1 MPYSGDETGHAC
13 PHTPETHN
21 MHCSCR
27 LCRFG
32 LFALVFALLVSP
44 LCLAGAGDLHV
55 TPATVAAPHAEPAE
69 PVVHVGFES
78 LDRWGKSGQ
87 PGDAAMAYQRVTTS
101 SLVREG
107 DAAVRLTFDAARGPQ
122 GMKYYQLPD
131 VSGSDGL
138 EMWVHG
144 DGSGVILQLRLSQED
159 WSAWDCPA
167 LTVDFTGW
175 RRFVVRKEDCRFRNW
190 GKQGRDWDSLRVFA
204 PRLSGASGSV
214 VIDDL
219 TFYAG
224 SDALMV
230 EPIPSPE
237 PITLHV
243 DAAAEQ
249 PAIPPQ
255 MKGVDFALINWG
267 ANQKHLNFGPET
279 RALFRQSG
287 AKLVR
292 FWTFCPMLEVS
303 PKAGEYNWERFDA
316 QMQRI
321 ADAGAQTIMT
331 CCFTPKWLSESGTRW
346 GLPNDWDAYEK
357 LIRDTVAH
365 CREKGFD
372 VAYWEAW
379 NEPNL
384 KTPHA
389 FLEGTREDYLE
400 LYSHFVRAV
409 RAVDP
414 QAKVG
419 GPALASPDMEWIEA
433 QLAYAQK
440 HDLPLDFLSWHAYD
454 LPPEG
459 FAASI
464 DAVRAVAA
472 QYPPFQKVDL
482 LIDEWNASGGPSN
495 AYDTEFAA
503 AFLVA
508 TIDRMLAKNLT
519 GQAFFAFKE
528 SADPLSDD
536 GRDWGLITRNDIPKA
551 SYHAFRM
558 LAELQGPRLAITGS
572 DGEVGALASKAGDGV
587 DVILYR
593 FTTAD
598 DAQTRDV
605 SLALKNW
612 SGAENLEVAVEL
624 VDATH
629 SNPYFEIADR
639 QIEIVMLVA
648 PIAAEALDA
657 VTLPMGPQTVARV
670 KIRPT
675 EAAVPEGFT
684 PQQWREQLVTHGP
697 AVFPSAEMVL
707 QDAASASGR
716 WQTSEPVELEPDG
729 GLTVPPSLVRERLL
743 FFQQRYDGGAA
754 RTYIKPLAS
763 GIDARCEVAVP
774 ENWRPGVPLPV
785 TVVLRNAQP
794 LDADVELSLAVPQPA
809 KATPAEKTLT
819 LSAGELD
826 REVRFN
832 VAALPADLLRSAIWP
847 RVTVRSLRHEGR
859 PLRVASPR
867 PTARPQQDEYT
878 TFLSPL
884 DSLDAVT
891 QPPVGSG
898 GEINEPTWVE
908 GGVILPKR
916 EMRFPGE
923 ALPADVGT
931 LELWIEPTWN
941 APQAPDRGTL
951 MYRPPLSETDRSS
964 WDLKFIN
971 DDGKVHLVWE
981 LTEATNDVH
990 RLEHSIGDWQAGQKH
1005 HVMISWN
1012 RFTGQLAMA
1021 IDGKNV
1027 AEKNVARAM
1036 KLSAGGK
1043 FDLNRTGPRKPTECI
1058 FRGVRISNVQRVAA
1072 EGLETPAV
1080 PVEVR
1085 GLLIEQDGA
1094 K

>member
-1 MPYSGDETGHAC
+1 MPTFSRTRCFEL
-13 PHTPETHN
+13 
-21 MHCSCR
+21 SS
-27 LCRFG
+27 
-32 LFALVFALLVSP
+32 LLLSF
-44 LCLAGAGDLHV
+44 LLTAASSAELTL

-78 LDRWGKSGQ
+78 LERWGKSGQ
-87 PGDAAMAYQRVTTS
+87 PGDVAMAYRRITGDDR
-101 SLVREG
+101 VREG
-107 DAAVRLTFDAARGPQ
+107 QAAIELTFSAERGPQ
-122 GMKYYQLPD
+122 GMKYYQLPA

-138 EMWVHG
+138 EMWVYG

-190 GKQGRDWDSLRVFA
+190 GKHGPDWDSLRVFA
-204 PRLSGASGSV
+204 PRLSGPSGSV
-214 VIDDL
+214 VLDDL

-230 EPIPSPE
+230 EPVPSPE
-237 PITLHV
+237 PITLSV
-243 DAAAEQ
+243 DIAAEQ
-249 PAIPPQ
+249 PPIPPH

-267 ANQKHLNFGPET
+267 ANQKHLNFGPDTQE
-279 RALFRQSG
+279 LFRQCG

-303 PKAGEYNWERFDA
+303 NEPGKYNWQRFDA

-321 ADAGAQTIMT
+321 TDAGAQTIMT

-346 GLPNDWDAYEK
+346 GLPNDWEAYEK
-357 LIRDTVAH
+357 LIYDTVVH

-372 VAYWEAW
+372 IAYWEAW

-384 KTPHA
+384 KSPHA

-409 RAVDP
+409 RSADP

-433 QLAYAQK
+433 QLAYAQE
-440 HDLPLDFLSWHAYD
+440 HELPLDFLSWHAYD

-464 DAVRAVAA
+464 DAVRAIAA
-472 QYPPFQKVDL
+472 KYPPFEDVDL
-482 LIDEWNASGGPSN
+482 LIDEWNASGGPAN

-503 AFLVA
+503 AFMIA
-508 TIDRMLAKNLT
+508 TVERMLAKNLT

-551 SYHAFRM
+551 SFHAFRM
-558 LAELQGPRLAITGS
+558 LAELQGPRLMTVGS
-572 DGEVGALASKAGDGV
+572 DGEVGALAAKAGDGV
-587 DVILYR
+587 DVVLYR

-598 DAQTRDV
+598 DAQRRDV

-612 SGAENLEVAVEL
+612 DGAANVEVTVEL

-629 SNPYFEIADR
+629 SNAYFEITDR
-639 QIEIVMLVA
+639 QIETVILAA
-648 PIAAEALDA
+648 PVAAEALDA
-657 VTLPMGPQTVARV
+657 LTLPMGPQAVARV
-670 KIRPT
+670 RIRPT
-675 EAAVPEGFT
+675 DATVPEGFT
-684 PQQWREQLVTHGP
+684 PQQWQEQLLTQGP
-697 AVFPSAEMVL
+697 AVYPAAVATL
-707 QDAASASGR
+707 QDSALASGE
-716 WQTSEPVELEPDG
+716 WQTTEPVELQLG
-729 GLTVPPSLVRERLL
+729 GQLRIPASLVRERQL
-743 FFQQRYDGGAA
+743 FFQQRYGNGAA
-754 RTYIKPLAS
+754 RTHIKPLAF

-774 ENWRPGVPLPV
+774 TDWQPGAPLPV
-785 TVVLRNAQP
+785 KVMLRNAQP
-794 LDADVELSLAVPQPA
+794 LEAEIELSLAVPQGA
-809 KATPAEKTLT
+809 KAVPEKQT
-819 LSAGELD
+819 LSLTAGELD
-826 REVRFN
+826 RDVQFSVTN
-832 VAALPADLLRSAIWP
+832 LPTEAPRLAIWP
-847 RVTVRSLRHEGR
+847 RVTVRSLSYEGR
-859 PLRVASPR
+859 PLRVAY
-867 PTARPQQDEYT
+867 PQPLAGPGRDAYT
-878 TFLSPL
+878 TFMSSL
-884 DSLDAVT
+884 DSEDAIT
-891 QPPVGSG
+891 QPAVGPG
-898 GEINEPTWVE
+898 GEINEPTWVD

-941 APQAPDRGTL
+941 ASDAPDRGTL
-951 MYRPPLSETDRSS
+951 MYRPPLSKTDRST
-964 WDLKFIN
+964 WDLKFRN
-971 DDGKVHLVWE
+971 DDGKVQLVWE
-981 LTEATNDVH
+981 LTEATDDIH
-990 RLEHSIGDWQAGQKH
+990 RLEHSIGKWRTGQPH
-1005 HVMISWN
+1005 HVMIAWN

-1021 IDGKNV
+1021 VDGETVASKNI
-1027 AEKNVARAM
+1027 ARPL
-1036 KLSAGGK
+1036 KLSQGGR
-1043 FDLNRTGPRKPTECI
+1043 FDLNRTGPRKPTGCI
-1058 FRGVRISNVQRVAA
+1058 FRGVRISNVQRVTA
-1072 EGLETPAV
+1072 ERLEAPAV

-1085 GLLIEQDGA
+1085 GVLIEQNGA